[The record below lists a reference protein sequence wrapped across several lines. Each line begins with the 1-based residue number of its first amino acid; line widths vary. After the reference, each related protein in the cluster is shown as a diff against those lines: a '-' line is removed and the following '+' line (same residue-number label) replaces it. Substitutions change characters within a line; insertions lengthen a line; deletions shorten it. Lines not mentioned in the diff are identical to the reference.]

1 MSSLDADALARA
13 RALLEA
19 PRPKERVWPVLAAAS
34 VLAISALAFAAAMIT
49 APPVVSSHVVK
60 GVQ

>member
-1 MSSLDADALARA
+1 MSALDADAFARA

-19 PRPKERVWPVLAAAS
+19 PRRKERVWPVLAAATL
-34 VLAISALAFAAAMIT
+34 LAVSALAFAAAMIT

-60 GVQ
+60 NVP